1 MKRHRAILN
10 LLNPFS
16 FALALLAVLTLS
28 LPLTLPA
35 AERGGR
41 LLKRIVPAGPGY
53 LNRGAPYNLRTG
65 ARSRPPVY
73 SLPSLPINPDPQPI
87 PLASRQPAQP
97 LNPANAPGLGGGAG
111 AMGAP
116 IPVAP
121 VPGARPF
128 MVQAQSMMMPTLPLP
143 AGGGFHSRG
152 TGTNNASAF
161 LNPQILRYFNLGGS
175 TNYQSRLMFDQ
186 NSLYNLPSQNPMM
199 RRGSSAAYEIR

>member
-1 MKRHRAILN
+1 MKRHRAILS

-16 FALALLAVLTLS
+16 YALALLAVLTLS

-35 AERGGR
+35 SERGGR

-53 LNRGAPYNLRTG
+53 LNRGAPFNLRTG

-87 PLASRQPAQP
+87 PLASRQPSQP
-97 LNPANAPGLGGGAG
+97 LNPANAPGLGSGA
-111 AMGAP
+111 GAP

-121 VPGARPF
+121 VPGVRPF
-128 MVQAQSMMMPTLPLP
+128 TTQAQTFIIPPMPMPA
-143 AGGGFHSRG
+143 AGGFTLGG
-152 TGTNNASAF
+152 ANTNNASAF

-175 TNYQSRLMFDQ
+175 TNYQSRLLFDQ
-186 NSLYNLPSQNPMM
+186 NSHYNLPSQNPMM
-199 RRGSSAAYEIR
+199 RRGSSATYEIR

>member
-1 MKRHRAILN
+1 MKRPHAI
-10 LLNPFS
+10 LNPFS
-16 FALALLAVLTLS
+16 FALALLALSNLS
-28 LPLTLPA
+28 LPA
-35 AERGGR
+35 GERGGR
-41 LLKRIVPAGPGY
+41 FLKRVVPAGPGY

-97 LNPANAPGLGGGAG
+97 LNPANAPGLGGAT
-111 AMGAP
+111 GAP

-128 MVQAQSMMMPTLPLP
+128 TVEAKTFMMPTLPFS
-143 AGGGFHSRG
+143 AGGNYAATTDGN
-152 TGTNNASAF
+152 TNNASAF

-175 TNYQSRLMFDQ
+175 TNYQSRLLFDQ
-186 NSLYNLPSQNPMM
+186 NSRYNLPSQNPMM
-199 RRGSSAAYEIR
+199 RRGSSATYEIK

>member
-1 MKRHRAILN
+1 MTRHHAI
-10 LLNPFS
+10 LNPFS
-16 FALALLAVLTLS
+16 FALALLALLSIS
-28 LPLTLPA
+28 LPA
-35 AERGGR
+35 DEQGGR
-41 LLKRIVPAGPGY
+41 ILKRVVPAGPGY

-97 LNPANAPGLGGGAG
+97 LNPANAPGLGGATR
-111 AMGAP
+111 AP

-128 MVQAQSMMMPTLPLP
+128 TVEAKTFMMPTLPFS
-143 AGGGFHSRG
+143 AGGNYAAPPGG
-152 TGTNNASAF
+152 CTNNASAF

-175 TNYQSRLMFDQ
+175 TNYQSRLLFDQ
-186 NSLYNLPSQNPMM
+186 NSHYNLPSQNPMM
-199 RRGSSAAYEIR
+199 RRGSSATYEIK

>member
-1 MKRHRAILN
+1 MNRHHAI
-10 LLNPFS
+10 LNPFS
-16 FALALLAVLTLS
+16 FALALLALLNLS
-28 LPLTLPA
+28 LPA
-35 AERGGR
+35 GERGGR
-41 LLKRIVPAGPGY
+41 FLKRVVPAGPGY

-97 LNPANAPGLGGGAG
+97 LNPANAPGLGGAT
-111 AMGAP
+111 GAP

-128 MVQAQSMMMPTLPLP
+128 TVEAKTFMMPTLPFS
-143 AGGGFHSRG
+143 AGGNYAAP
-152 TGTNNASAF
+152 TGGSTNNASAF

-175 TNYQSRLMFDQ
+175 TNYQSRLLFDQ
-186 NSLYNLPSQNPMM
+186 NSRYNLPSQNPMM
-199 RRGSSAAYEIR
+199 RRGSSATYEIK

>member
-1 MKRHRAILN
+1 MTRHHAI
-10 LLNPFS
+10 LNPFS
-16 FALALLAVLTLS
+16 FALALLALLSIS
-28 LPLTLPA
+28 LPA
-35 AERGGR
+35 DEQGGR
-41 LLKRIVPAGPGY
+41 ILKRVVPAGPGY

-97 LNPANAPGLGGGAG
+97 LNPANAPGLGGATR
-111 AMGAP
+111 AP

-128 MVQAQSMMMPTLPLP
+128 TVEAKTFMMPTLPFS
-143 AGGGFHSRG
+143 AGGNYAAP
-152 TGTNNASAF
+152 TGENTNNASAF

-175 TNYQSRLMFDQ
+175 TNYQSRLLFDQ
-186 NSLYNLPSQNPMM
+186 NSRYNLPSQNPMM
-199 RRGSSAAYEIR
+199 LRGSSATYEIK

>member
-73 SLPSLPINPDPQPI
+73 SLPALPINPEPQPI
-87 PLASRQPAQP
+87 PLAARQPAPP
-97 LNPANAPGLGGGAG
+97 LNPADAPGRGGAIG
-111 AMGAP
+111 TP

-121 VPGARPF
+121 GPGARPLCSLRPRHP
-128 MVQAQSMMMPTLPLP
+128 APTGAAGAEQPP
-143 AGGGFHSRG
+143 AAPPCWIYDR
-152 TGTNNASAF
+152 
-161 LNPQILRYFNLGGS
+161 
-175 TNYQSRLMFDQ
+175 D
-186 NSLYNLPSQNPMM
+186 
-199 RRGSSAAYEIR
+199 

>member
-1 MKRHRAILN
+1 MTRHHAI
-10 LLNPFS
+10 LNPFS
-16 FALALLAVLTLS
+16 FALALLALLSIS
-28 LPLTLPA
+28 LPA
-35 AERGGR
+35 DEQGGR
-41 LLKRIVPAGPGY
+41 ILKRVVPAGPGY

-97 LNPANAPGLGGGAG
+97 LNPANAPGLGGATR
-111 AMGAP
+111 AP

-128 MVQAQSMMMPTLPLP
+128 TVEAKTFMMPTLPFS
-143 AGGGFHSRG
+143 AGGNYAAP
-152 TGTNNASAF
+152 TGENTNNASAF

-175 TNYQSRLMFDQ
+175 TNYQSRLLFDQ
-186 NSLYNLPSQNPMM
+186 NSHYNLPSQNPMM
-199 RRGSSAAYEIR
+199 RRGSSATYEIK

>member
-1 MKRHRAILN
+1 MTRHHAI
-10 LLNPFS
+10 LNPFS
-16 FALALLAVLTLS
+16 FALALLALLSIS
-28 LPLTLPA
+28 LPA
-35 AERGGR
+35 DEQGGR
-41 LLKRIVPAGPGY
+41 ILKRVVPAGPGY

-97 LNPANAPGLGGGAG
+97 LNPANAPGLGGATR
-111 AMGAP
+111 AP

-128 MVQAQSMMMPTLPLP
+128 TVEAKTFMMPTLPFS
-143 AGGGFHSRG
+143 AGGNYAAP
-152 TGTNNASAF
+152 TGENTNNASAF

-175 TNYQSRLMFDQ
+175 TNYQSRLLFDQ
-186 NSLYNLPSQNPMM
+186 NSRYNLPSQNPMM
-199 RRGSSAAYEIR
+199 RRGSSATYEIK

>member
-1 MKRHRAILN
+1 MNRHHAI
-10 LLNPFS
+10 LNPFS
-16 FALALLAVLTLS
+16 FALALLALLSLS
-28 LPLTLPA
+28 LPA
-35 AERGGR
+35 DEQGGR
-41 LLKRIVPAGPGY
+41 ILKRVVPAGPGY

-97 LNPANAPGLGGGAG
+97 LNRAGDIGTGAT
-111 AMGAP
+111 GAP

-128 MVQAQSMMMPTLPLP
+128 TVEAKTFMMPTLPFS
-143 AGGGFHSRG
+143 AGGNYVAP
-152 TGTNNASAF
+152 TGGSTNNASAF

-175 TNYQSRLMFDQ
+175 TNYQSRLLFYQ
-186 NSLYNLPSQNPMM
+186 NSHYNLPSQNPMM
-199 RRGSSAAYEIR
+199 RRGSSATYEIK

>member
-1 MKRHRAILN
+1 MKRPHAI
-10 LLNPFS
+10 LNPFS
-16 FALALLAVLTLS
+16 FALALLALLNLS
-28 LPLTLPA
+28 LPA
-35 AERGGR
+35 GERGGR
-41 LLKRIVPAGPGY
+41 FLKRVVPAGPGY

-97 LNPANAPGLGGGAG
+97 LNPADAPGLGGAV
-111 AMGAP
+111 GAP

-128 MVQAQSMMMPTLPLP
+128 TTGARTFIMPAMPMP
-143 AGGGFHSRG
+143 AGGGYTPG
-152 TGTNNASAF
+152 AGGTNNASAF

-175 TNYQSRLMFDQ
+175 TNYQSRLLFDQ

-199 RRGSSAAYEIR
+199 RRGSSATYENK

>member
-1 MKRHRAILN
+1 MNRHHAI
-10 LLNPFS
+10 LNPFS
-16 FALALLAVLTLS
+16 FALALLALLSLS
-28 LPLTLPA
+28 LPA
-35 AERGGR
+35 DEQGGR
-41 LLKRIVPAGPGY
+41 ILKRVVPAGPGY

-97 LNPANAPGLGGGAG
+97 LNPANAPGLGGAT
-111 AMGAP
+111 GAP

-128 MVQAQSMMMPTLPLP
+128 TVEAKTFMMPTLPFSSSGNY
-143 AGGGFHSRG
+143 ADTTGGN
-152 TGTNNASAF
+152 TNNASAF

-175 TNYQSRLMFDQ
+175 TNYQSRLLFDQ
-186 NSLYNLPSQNPMM
+186 NSRYNLPSQNPMM
-199 RRGSSAAYEIR
+199 RRGSSATYEIK

>member
-1 MKRHRAILN
+1 MNRHHAILN
-10 LLNPFS
+10 PLS

-28 LPLTLPA
+28 LPA
-35 AERGGR
+35 DERGGR
-41 LLKRIVPAGPGY
+41 IFKRVVPAGPGY
-53 LNRGAPYNLRTG
+53 LNRGAPYNLQTG

-87 PLASRQPAQP
+87 PLASRKPAQP
-97 LNPANAPGLGGGAG
+97 LNPADAPGRGGAT
-111 AMGAP
+111 GAP

-128 MVQAQSMMMPTLPLP
+128 TTEARTFIMPAMPMP
-143 AGGGFHSRG
+143 AGDGYTPGAG
-152 TGTNNASAF
+152 GTNNASAF

-175 TNYQSRLMFDQ
+175 TNYQSRLLFDQ

-199 RRGSSAAYEIR
+199 RRGSSATYEKR

>member
-1 MKRHRAILN
+1 MNYKSIFN
-10 LLNPFS
+10 LLGIL
-16 FALALLAVLTLS
+16 LALFSIS
-28 LPLTLPA
+28 LPA
-35 AERGGR
+35 DEQGGR
-41 LLKRIVPAGPGY
+41 ILKRVVPAGPGY

-97 LNPANAPGLGGGAG
+97 LNPANAPGLGGATR
-111 AMGAP
+111 AP

-128 MVQAQSMMMPTLPLP
+128 TVEAKTFMMPTLPFS
-143 AGGGFHSRG
+143 AGGNYAAPTDGSP
-152 TGTNNASAF
+152 NNASAF

-175 TNYQSRLMFDQ
+175 TNYQSRLLFDQ
-186 NSLYNLPSQNPMM
+186 NSRYNLPSQNPMM
-199 RRGSSAAYEIR
+199 RRGSSATYEIK

>member
-1 MKRHRAILN
+1 MTRHHAI
-10 LLNPFS
+10 LNPFS
-16 FALALLAVLTLS
+16 FALALLALLSLS
-28 LPLTLPA
+28 LPA
-35 AERGGR
+35 DEQGGR
-41 LLKRIVPAGPGY
+41 ILKRVVPAGPGY

-97 LNPANAPGLGGGAG
+97 LNPANAPGLGGATR
-111 AMGAP
+111 AP

-128 MVQAQSMMMPTLPLP
+128 TVEAKTFMMPTLPFS
-143 AGGGFHSRG
+143 AGGNYAAP
-152 TGTNNASAF
+152 TGENTNNASAF

-175 TNYQSRLMFDQ
+175 TNYQSRLLFDQ
-186 NSLYNLPSQNPMM
+186 NSHYNLPSQNPMM
-199 RRGSSAAYEIR
+199 RRGSSATYEIK